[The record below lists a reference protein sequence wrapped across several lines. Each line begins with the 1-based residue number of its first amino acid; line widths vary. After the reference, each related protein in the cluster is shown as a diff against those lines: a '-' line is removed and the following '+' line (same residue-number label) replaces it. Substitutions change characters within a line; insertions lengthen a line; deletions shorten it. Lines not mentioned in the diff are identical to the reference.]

1 MSRANLGQPTAFCAS
16 LDDCLT
22 RFLGQSV
29 RRTLL
34 IKGAWGTG
42 KTYAVRQFL
51 NGNRKLAPTFSY
63 VSLSGVHELADERTL
78 ALSGLERAEGKRV
91 DVGVLKAFRAAV
103 AKGVDKVPVL
113 GALGPLSDL
122 GAQLS
127 ATALLKDA
135 VVVLDDLERAEPRLL
150 PSIFGAIARLVE
162 LRGARVWAVM
172 NEGELQANKDSA
184 DELARQREKLF
195 DEEFEFAP
203 TPEDCLQLVAP
214 GAGAHAVRRV
224 VGALSI
230 RNVRIVRKVDW
241 ITESV
246 HERLEEVG
254 FIDQDVRERVL
265 NQAAALAA
273 IRLRGNTPLKGSQ
286 LKGAFSI
293 AMAEA
298 GRKPGERP
306 DGVDLE
312 YLDNP
317 FREDLTRLDF
327 VPSAVDACLLRFIE
341 TGTLDQSAFR
351 DALKD
356 CEGTERTN
364 DYHETAEEVWSAYR
378 NRFGPLTP
386 DQLKA
391 LERLTRD
398 FVNHLEPREL
408 PLYARLLQAA
418 GTPCSLAELE
428 QRWALGAPVTHTEGA
443 GESLVRELTDPEAK
457 RILSQRFAEAQD
469 RHRPEPFAEMLAE
482 GKPTERWLAHP
493 DSTDANAIVGRLA
506 SMEGPNL
513 VSALANL
520 AVGFGKLPA
529 GEPARVALLAALKRL
544 ADADPLN
551 AMRLELHLKALREGP
566 TEHGAQNPKRRLT
579 RSLAQPGRQ

>member
-16 LDDCLT
+16 LDECLT

-34 IKGAWGTG
+34 IQGAWGTG

-63 VSLSGVHELADERTL
+63 VSLSGVHEIGDERTL

-103 AKGVDKVPVL
+103 AKGIDKVPVL

-135 VVVLDDLERAEPRLL
+135 VVVLDDLERAESKLL
-150 PSIFGAIARLVE
+150 PSIFGAISRLVE

-172 NEGELQANKDSA
+172 NEDELQANKDSA

-203 TPEDCLQLVAP
+203 TPENCLQLVAP

-224 VGALSI
+224 VSALSI

-254 FIDQDVRERVL
+254 FVDRDVRERVL
-265 NQAAALAA
+265 NQAAALEA
-273 IRLRGNTPLKGSQ
+273 IRLRGNTPLKGSH
-286 LKGAFSI
+286 LKSAFSFE
-293 AMAEA
+293 MVEA
-298 GRKPGERP
+298 IGRRRERP
-306 DGVDLE
+306 DKADPE

-327 VPSAVDACLLRFIE
+327 EPSAVDECLLRFIE
-341 TGTLDQSAFR
+341 TGTLDDQAFR
-351 DALKD
+351 EALKQ
-356 CEGTERTN
+356 CEGAERAN
-364 DYHETAEEVWSAYR
+364 DYHQTAEKVWSAYR
-378 NRFGPLTP
+378 TRFGPLTP
-386 DQLKA
+386 DQLQA
-391 LERLTRD
+391 LGRLTAE
-398 FVNHLEPREL
+398 FLNHMDPHEL
-408 PLYARLLQAA
+408 PLYARLLNAV
-418 GTPCSLAELE
+418 GRRCDLGELE
-428 QRWALGAPVTHTEGA
+428 RRWARGAPVSPREDFGA
-443 GESLVRELTDPEAK
+443 SVWRQLTDPEAQKVLSK
-457 RILSQRFAEAQD
+457 RFDEARNRD
-469 RHRPEPFAEMLAE
+469 RPEPFTEMLAE
-482 GKPTERWLAHP
+482 GKPTGRWLAQP
-493 DSTDANAIVGRLA
+493 ESTDAGAIAAKLSSMQEPRLVRQL
-506 SMEGPNL
+506 E
-513 VSALANL
+513 NL
-520 AVGFGKLPA
+520 AEAFSNMPLETPQ
-529 GEPARVALLAALKRL
+529 RVALLEALERL

-551 AMRLELHLKALREGP
+551 AMRLESHLKALRESHTDHQG
-566 TEHGAQNPKRRLT
+566 ENP
-579 RSLAQPGRQ
+579 GDG